1 MPIKLDYWK
10 LEELCREQGVVI
22 LYSDYLGTGI
32 TGRFFPPNIILID
45 LEKCEKETC
54 IGQYPC
60 IVLLHQIC
68 HYYSYQKQLWKKPPK
83 DEQERCFQFA
93 QVMCDSVLN
102 YGSNIEAFKEK
113 IDKFDLHEQAE
124 FLKKVT
130 LLGTQQM

>member
-60 IVLLHQIC
+60 IVLLH
-68 HYYSYQKQLWKKPPK
+68 
-83 DEQERCFQFA
+83 
-93 QVMCDSVLN
+93 
-102 YGSNIEAFKEK
+102 
-113 IDKFDLHEQAE
+113 
-124 FLKKVT
+124 
-130 LLGTQQM
+130 